1 MVMFMLG
8 RSALSPFVGPASG
21 TVARLYTGTEREDHG
36 GGFGSGS
43 AAAAE
48 AATIVDEQDR
58 R

>member
-36 GGFGSGS
+36 GGSGSGS
-43 AAAAE
+43 AAAE
-48 AATIVDEQDR
+48 AMNVVDEQDR